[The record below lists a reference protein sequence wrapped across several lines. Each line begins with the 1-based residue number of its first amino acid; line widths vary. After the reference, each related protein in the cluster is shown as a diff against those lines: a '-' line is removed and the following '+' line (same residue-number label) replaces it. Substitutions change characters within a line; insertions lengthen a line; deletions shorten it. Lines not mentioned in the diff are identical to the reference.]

1 MGLTSSLA
9 EVRIQDARVSA
20 ARQRLPSV
28 GDALGARVRRHP
40 LAWLGAAFG
49 TGYVVERLPIRPW
62 RIPGLLALLSGEG
75 IELLQHVLAGFGMD
89 VDADAPNS

>member
-1 MGLTSSLA
+1 MGLSSSLA
-9 EVRIQDARVSA
+9 AVRLQNARVSA

-28 GDALGARVRRHP
+28 SDAFGKRVRKHP

-49 TGYVVERLPIRPW
+49 TGYVMQSLPIRLW

-75 IELLQHVLAGFGMD
+75 VELLRQVLASLGIDIG
-89 VDADAPNS
+89 ADAPAP